1 MLYVPT
7 SKRARSQ
14 NLLLAALPATE
25 RRRLLA
31 NLDPIELT
39 AAEILTM
46 PGERIRHVYFPI
58 DSFISLITPVDGHTQ
73 IEVGM
78 VGNEGMLG
86 MALVLGV
93 NISPLKALVQGPGRA
108 WRFDAATFSR
118 ELGLSSALRESLQRY
133 LFVVMSQLAQ
143 SAACNRFHLVDAR
156 LARWLL
162 LTRDRAH
169 SDEFY
174 ITHEFLSHMLGVR
187 RVGVTRAASA
197 LQRNDLIRYTR
208 GEMEILDGRG
218 LEAASCSCYAS
229 AKETYLRVLG

>member
-1 MLYVPT
+1 VLYVPT

-39 AAEILTM
+39 AAEILAM

-108 WRFDAATFSR
+108 WRLDTATFSR
-118 ELGLSSALRESLQRY
+118 ELALSSTLRESLQRY